1 MKSFIM
7 TAALLLAAP
16 AAMAGEILP
25 NLYASEYCS
34 LRSMGVSVDEARA
47 AAVDVAYL
55 DNGTESARV
64 TIDGKQYDV
73 DVIRAYRAVSQRCPQ
88 SL

>member
-16 AAMAGEILP
+16 VSIAGEILP
-25 NLYASEYCS
+25 NLYAREYCS

-47 AAVDVAYL
+47 AAVEVAYL
-55 DNGTESARV
+55 NNNTEVAKV

-73 DVIRAYRAVSQRCPQ
+73 DVVRAYRAVSQRCPQ